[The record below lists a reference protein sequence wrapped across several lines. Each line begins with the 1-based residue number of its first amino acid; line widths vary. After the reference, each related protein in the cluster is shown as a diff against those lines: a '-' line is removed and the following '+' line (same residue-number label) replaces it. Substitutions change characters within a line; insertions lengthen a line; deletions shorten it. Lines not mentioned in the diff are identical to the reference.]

1 MIKIPVDKEK
11 ISRNIQIDEYLEYV
25 KRSGLNVSKYELT
38 RMNYPTKET
47 LIKLN
52 KYAQSFTDESRTYDV
67 HGLKEVGLVENL
79 LYRTEN
85 SIVFGEDQFP
95 TTSSKAA
102 HFWYT
107 LSRYQAFNNG
117 NKRTG
122 LLTVL
127 YFLEANNLYLPLNC
141 KCFLNLSEDIANE
154 KVSENQLSEMVK
166 GRICFKQIRHGI
178 KQLKIGLNEENK
190 LICKILNEPEIRKA
204 IEMLAK
210 E

>member
-11 ISRNIQIDEYLEYV
+11 ISRNIQIEEYLEYV
-25 KRSGLNVSKYELT
+25 ERSGLNVSKYELT

-52 KYAQSFTDESRTYDV
+52 KYAQSFMDESGTYGIY
-67 HGLKEVGLVENL
+67 GLKEVGLVENL

-95 TTSSKAA
+95 TISSKAV

-107 LSRYQAFNNG
+107 LSRYQTFSNG

-141 KCFLNLSEDIANE
+141 KCFLNLSEDIANGRI
-154 KVSENQLSEMVK
+154 SESQLSEIVK
-166 GRICFKQIRHGI
+166 EKIRFKQI
-178 KQLKIGLNEENK
+178 KIGPDDETK
-190 LICKILNEPEIRKA
+190 LICRILNEPEICKA
-204 IEMLAK
+204 IKMLAK

>member
-1 MIKIPVDKEK
+1 MIKIPVDKEE
-11 ISRNIQIDEYLEYV
+11 ISRNVQINEYLEYV

-52 KYAQSFTDESRTYDV
+52 KYAQSFMDESGTYGIY
-67 HGLKEVGLVENL
+67 GLKEVGLVENL

-95 TTSSKAA
+95 TISSKGA

-107 LSRYQAFNNG
+107 LSRYQAFSNG

-122 LLTVL
+122 LLTVS
-127 YFLEANNLYLPLNC
+127 YFLEANNLYLPLSLDQLYNIS
-141 KCFLNLSEDIANE
+141 KDIAIGTIKE
-154 KVSENQLSEMVK
+154 RQLSEML
-166 GRICFKQIRHGI
+166 RSIIQYR
-178 KQLKIGLNEENK
+178 LDE
-190 LICKILNEPEIRKA
+190 
-204 IEMLAK
+204 
-210 E
+210 

>member
-11 ISRNIQIDEYLEYV
+11 ISRNIQINEYLEYV
-25 KRSGLNVSKYELT
+25 KRDGHNVSKYELT
-38 RMNYPTKET
+38 RLNYPTKET
-47 LIKLN
+47 LVKLN
-52 KYAQSFTDESRTYDV
+52 KYAQSFTDESRAYGIQ
-67 HGLKEVGLVENL
+67 GLKEVGLVENL

-95 TTSSKAA
+95 TISSKAA

-141 KCFLNLSEDIANE
+141 KCFLNLSEDIANGRI
-154 KVSENQLSEMVK
+154 SENQLSKVVK
-166 GRICFKQIRHGI
+166 GKVRFKQI
-178 KQLKIGLNEENK
+178 KIGPDEETK
-190 LICKILNEPEIRKA
+190 LICRILNEPEIRKA
-204 IEMLAK
+204 MEILAK

>member
-1 MIKIPVDKEK
+1 MIKIPVDKEE
-11 ISRNIQIDEYLEYV
+11 ISRNVQINEYLEYV
-25 KRSGLNVSKYELT
+25 KRSDLNVSKYELT
-38 RMNYPTKET
+38 RLNYPTKET
-47 LIKLN
+47 LVKLN
-52 KYAQSFTDESRTYDV
+52 KYAQSFTDGSRTYGV
-67 HGLKEVGLVENL
+67 YGLKEVGLVENL

-95 TTSSKAA
+95 TISFKAT

-141 KCFLNLSEDIANE
+141 KCFLNLSKDIANE
-154 KVSENQLSEMVK
+154 KISESQLSEIVREK
-166 GRICFKQIRHGI
+166 IRFKQI
-178 KQLKIGLNEENK
+178 KIGLNKETK
-190 LICKILNEPEIRKA
+190 LICRILNEPEIRKA

>member
-11 ISRNIQIDEYLEYV
+11 ISRNIQIDEYLGYV
-25 KRSGLNVSKYELT
+25 KRSGLDVSEYELT

-47 LIKLN
+47 LVKLN
-52 KYAQSFTDESRTYDV
+52 KYAQSFTDESRTYGV
-67 HGLKEVGLVENL
+67 HELKEVGLVENL

-95 TTSSKAA
+95 TISSKAA

-127 YFLEANNLYLPLNC
+127 YFLEANNLYLPLNY
-141 KCFLNLSEDIANE
+141 KCFLDLSEDIANE
-154 KVSENQLSEMVK
+154 RIFESQLSELVK
-166 GRICFKQIRHGI
+166 EKIHFKRI
-178 KQLKIGLNEENK
+178 KIGPDDETK
-190 LICKILNEPEIRKA
+190 LICRILNEPEIRKA

>member
-1 MIKIPVDKEK
+1 MIKIPVDKEE
-11 ISRNIQIDEYLEYV
+11 ISRNVQINEYLEYV
-25 KRSGLNVSKYELT
+25 KRSNLNVSEYELT
-38 RMNYPTKET
+38 RLNYPTKET
-47 LIKLN
+47 LVKLN
-52 KYAQSFTDESRTYDV
+52 KYAQSFTDESRTYGV
-67 HGLKEVGLVENL
+67 YGLKEVGLVENL

-95 TTSSKAA
+95 TIRSKAA

-107 LSRYQAFNNG
+107 LSRYQAFSNG

-122 LLTVL
+122 LLTAL

-154 KVSENQLSEMVK
+154 KISENQLSEIVK
-166 GRICFKQIRHGI
+166 EKIHFKQI
-178 KQLKIGLNEENK
+178 KIRPNEETK
-190 LICKILNEPEIRKA
+190 LICRILNEPEIRKA